1 MSENSTVETMQ
12 DILHQQR
19 QAQIKGGAVSAALRI
34 DRLRRAVNVLE
45 QNGTPLRCDERGLW
59 QQKSRCLQANGYSR
73 RDYTLKDAIKNVP
86 TWMKPEKRKA
96 SFPMGLG
103 GRCRI
108 EFQPLGVIGCISPWN
123 FPVQLTFAPLAGIF
137 AAGNRTMIK
146 PSEYTPI
153 TSALMKSTL
162 EAASIPMSSQ
172 YSPAAPMLAAR
183 FQA

>member
-45 QNGTPLRCDERGLW
+45 QNGDAFCDAMSEDFGNRSLHASKLTDIQGAITP
-59 QQKSRCLQANGYSR
+59 
-73 RDYTLKDAIKNVP
+73 LKDAIKNVP

-96 SFPMGLG
+96 SFPMGLLG

-108 EFQPLGVIGCISPWN
+108 EFQPLSLIHI
-123 FPVQLTFAPLAGIF
+123 
-137 AAGNRTMIK
+137 
-146 PSEYTPI
+146 
-153 TSALMKSTL
+153 
-162 EAASIPMSSQ
+162 
-172 YSPAAPMLAAR
+172 
-183 FQA
+183 